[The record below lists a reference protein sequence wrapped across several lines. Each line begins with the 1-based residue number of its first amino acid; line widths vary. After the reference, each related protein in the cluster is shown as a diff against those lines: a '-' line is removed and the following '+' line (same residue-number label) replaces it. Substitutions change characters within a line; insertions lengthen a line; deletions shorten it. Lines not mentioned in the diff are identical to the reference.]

1 MKNLIAFILILT
13 SISVYGQW
21 QKHISGN
28 GSFTTKSYDLSG
40 FESVGTSISGKIT
53 ISKSNQF
60 KVSLYCE
67 SNLMDYIE
75 IFVKENSLKIQC
87 KKGYSIDSKE
97 IDLKIEMPDLEKLSS
112 AGSADIVVNEGF
124 ENKDFKLSSAGSG
137 DIEIKSIKSANFSC
151 SSAGSGN
158 ITLKKGEIN
167 NLSISSAGSGDI
179 DATNSSSENV
189 KISSAG
195 SGNIKCSANETM
207 KISSAGSGNII
218 YKGNAKVSTSNA
230 GSGKISKM

>member
-28 GSFTTKSYDLSG
+28 GSFTTKSFDLSG
-40 FESVGTSISGKIT
+40 FNTIGTSISGKIT

-112 AGSADIVVNEGF
+112 AGSADIVVNEGCILYKEGKYEEARTKF
-124 ENKDFKLSSAGSG
+124 HDAMNATGYDCELAYNISLCHYKMKQLAPSLKYIA
-137 DIEIKSIKSANFSC
+137 EII
-151 SSAGSGN
+151 
-158 ITLKKGEIN
+158 
-167 NLSISSAGSGDI
+167 
-179 DATNSSSENV
+179 
-189 KISSAG
+189 
-195 SGNIKCSANETM
+195 
-207 KISSAGSGNII
+207 
-218 YKGNAKVSTSNA
+218 
-230 GSGKISKM
+230 